1 MTIVELIDAHD
12 GFEIITKRITT
23 TNKKRLLWI
32 IGLLAFLLSAVLD
45 NLTTS
50 IVMISLVR
58 KLMVDKKNR
67 LMFAGAIVISANAG
81 GAWSPIG
88 DVTTTMLWIGGQI
101 TASNIIV
108 KLILP
113 SLVCMIIPLT
123 VMQYFLKGVVQKPSE
138 K

>member
-1 MTIVELIDAHD
+1 MVLLIIATFIIGYIAIAFEHTIKINKAASALITGVICWTFYIVFTEDKNIVDNNLLHHLGEQSQILFFLLGAMTIVELIDAHD

-58 KLMVDKKNR
+58 
-67 LMFAGAIVISANAG
+67 
-81 GAWSPIG
+81 
-88 DVTTTMLWIGGQI
+88 
-101 TASNIIV
+101 
-108 KLILP
+108 
-113 SLVCMIIPLT
+113 
-123 VMQYFLKGVVQKPSE
+123 
-138 K
+138 